1 MARQRADAS
10 CRQPRKKNIRI
21 KMTIVIDIV
30 TNGSSGSPRLT
41 LYPNRIN
48 PGSPQGS
55 ALAAKSAT

>member
-1 MARQRADAS
+1 M
-10 CRQPRKKNIRI
+10 KIL
-21 KMTIVIDIV
+21 IDFV
-30 TNGSSGSPRLT
+30 TNGSSGASRLT